1 MDSEILGIIVTYG
14 LVLLLAIPLGRY
26 IGKVFNYENTWP
38 DRVFNPLDRLFFK
51 MGGINPHKE
60 MTWKQHLVALL
71 TINLVW
77 FVLSMLVLTNMA
89 WLPLNP
95 DQNPSMSLDLA
106 FNTSISFVTN
116 TNLQHY
122 SGETALSYFGQLTL
136 MLWQFI
142 SAATGIAICAVVYKA
157 MKEKTAD
164 TLGNFYSYFVRSATR
179 ILLPLAVVVAIILAF
194 NGTPMTFEGKDT
206 ITTLEGEQQEISRGP
221 VAAFVAIKQLGTNG
235 GGFYGPNSSNPME
248 NPNYLTNIVETAS
261 IFLIPIA
268 LVFAFLSNLD
278 FSRFRLCFF
287 QLR

>member
-1 MDSEILGIIVTYG
+1 MNSEILGIIVTYG

-142 SAATGIAICAVVYKA
+142 
-157 MKEKTAD
+157 
-164 TLGNFYSYFVRSATR
+164 R
-179 ILLPLAVVVAIILAF
+179 
-194 NGTPMTFEGKDT
+194 
-206 ITTLEGEQQEISRGP
+206 
-221 VAAFVAIKQLGTNG
+221 
-235 GGFYGPNSSNPME
+235 
-248 NPNYLTNIVETAS
+248 
-261 IFLIPIA
+261 
-268 LVFAFLSNLD
+268 
-278 FSRFRLCFF
+278 
-287 QLR
+287 